1 MKFNL
6 RQSVDTQVDIIAE
19 WTKLD
24 KKTIYRMSI
33 YHGIESIKKGFLPEK
48 RKMLPDD
55 SQHAQ
60 HVDIPLSREMNKEIE
75 DILLGEYYRKNKI
88 TKTALIEQFVVM
100 EINRLNAQFIN
111 SIDSDDTINSDDKD
125 TIHIRIEVPKI
136 IKENIRDLADKIN
149 IADNQLYKYLLLTGY
164 FRCID
169 ETLIEAFVFDSD
181 VDIILDK
188 LGIEQTKAVTL
199 LQYFTY
205 SNIFHTTIEDVMQKK
220 DSSNSDTEH

>member
-19 WTKLD
+19 WTKL
-24 KKTIYRMSI
+24 KKETIYRMSI

-75 DILLGEYYRKNKI
+75 DILAEKYCRDNKI

-100 EINRLNAQFIN
+100 EINRLNAQFID
-111 SIDSDDTINSDDKD
+111 SINSDDTINSDDKT
-125 TIHIRIEVPKI
+125 TINIRIEVPKI
-136 IKENIRDLADKIN
+136 IKENILDLADKIN

-220 DSSNSDTEH
+220 DSSNSDTEN